1 MTALPCFLDA
11 DLRGKTV
18 LVRMDHNVVK
28 NGKIKDTMRIDA
40 TIPTLLHIYK
50 KGGMPILMTHIGRP
64 YDKKTGTINISEGE
78 SVAPLVKYLEEKL
91 QLNGIIPECIASG
104 PEGITDLSPILP
116 AVQKLRAGEVDF
128 VYLPNTRWFK
138 GEEAKD
144 ESADILAQSWA
155 SFADLYINDAFGSW
169 QAHASTYNITKF
181 LPSYAG
187 LLMIKEVQNLEK
199 VFNPQ
204 RPLLSVVAGA
214 KFDTKMG
221 PLSALLKLSDKLVLG
236 GVLYNGYLAAKYKV
250 NIKGLSPEDLQLA
263 EQFLQ
268 EAEKFPDKIVEMP
281 FIIECDSMEDG
292 SNWRIRKVT
301 DLQAGMDLNYIL
313 DIAPESFSDSS
324 IQEVFS
330 SAATIFVNAV
340 MGYTVLFKEGTKAL
354 YSLIHSCSQAQKLFG
369 GGDTIQEFGDLLPG
383 IFAQAKNDPRY
394 YFFTG
399 GGAVLDAIAQG
410 SPYGMKP
417 VQALLQ
423 KIEK

>member
-1 MTALPCFLDA
+1 MTALPCFLEA

-64 YDKKTGTINISEGE
+64 FDKKTGTINISEGE
-78 SVAPLVKYLEEKL
+78 SVAPVVKYLEEKL
-91 QLNGIIPECIASG
+91 QLKGIIPECIASG

-116 AVQKLRAGEVDF
+116 AVQKLMACEVDF

-144 ESADILAQSWA
+144 ESADILAQRWA

-236 GVLYNGYLAAKYKV
+236 GVLYNGYLAAK
-250 NIKGLSPEDLQLA
+250 
-263 EQFLQ
+263 
-268 EAEKFPDKIVEMP
+268 
-281 FIIECDSMEDG
+281 
-292 SNWRIRKVT
+292 
-301 DLQAGMDLNYIL
+301 
-313 DIAPESFSDSS
+313 
-324 IQEVFS
+324 
-330 SAATIFVNAV
+330 
-340 MGYTVLFKEGTKAL
+340 
-354 YSLIHSCSQAQKLFG
+354 
-369 GGDTIQEFGDLLPG
+369 
-383 IFAQAKNDPRY
+383 
-394 YFFTG
+394 
-399 GGAVLDAIAQG
+399 
-410 SPYGMKP
+410 
-417 VQALLQ
+417 
-423 KIEK
+423 